1 MVTIAVKQPMH
12 RDTVADATAN
22 MKIKES
28 GRVDCCLVHP
38 LDGRS
43 YVGHY
48 LRIWYELFYAAANCP

>member
-1 MVTIAVKQPMH
+1 MH
-12 RDTVADATAN
+12 CDAVADATAN

-28 GRVDCCLVHP
+28 GGVDCGLVHP

-48 LRIWYELFYAAANCP
+48 LRIWYELFYATANCP